1 MENPVS
7 SNIKGTP
14 DLENYIKELLLKNKR
29 TLILNYEEVIKG
41 IHDKVSHLNG
51 ALLRLWSIIEEE
63 EKAALQDFSENNGVC
78 SPVLT
83 VFHYLSY
90 LFCYWAKFLIPPHNF
105 EERALSRH
113 LLMANLK

>member
-29 TLILNYEEVIKG
+29 ILILNYEEVVKG

-51 ALLRLWSIIEEE
+51 ALLRLWGIIEEE

-90 LFCYWAKFLIPPHNF
+90 LFCYWAKFLIHLIISKK
-105 EERALSRH
+105 ERFRDIYWWQI
-113 LLMANLK
+113 

>member
-29 TLILNYEEVIKG
+29 TLILNYEEVVKG

-51 ALLRLWSIIEEE
+51 ALTTLEHYRRRGKSCTSRL
-63 EKAALQDFSENNGVC
+63 
-78 SPVLT
+78 
-83 VFHYLSY
+83 
-90 LFCYWAKFLIPPHNF
+90 
-105 EERALSRH
+105 
-113 LLMANLK
+113 